1 MYRGVPQRKKWRD
14 SHISEGMYIETNDH
28 ITSMFS
34 FRPFYVRV
42 FSKYSI
48 KISTQYGNNK
58 GSLNLAVLTFAI
70 HLERW
75 SKRYLLNPDTTLTH
89 TLQNE
94 DLFEKIIDQ
103 TKSPETFI
111 KVLKEFER
119 VVIPKL
125 NRSTNLTESIQ
136 SCQRVSSLAIQ
147 NNINE
152 NSYFLILH
160 LIKNLLSFFII
171 FKKQK

>member
-1 MYRGVPQRKKWRD
+1 M
-14 SHISEGMYIETNDH
+14 
-28 ITSMFS
+28 
-34 FRPFYVRV
+34 
-42 FSKYSI
+42 
-48 KISTQYGNNK
+48 
-58 GSLNLAVLTFAI
+58 NLAVLTFAV

-75 SKRYLLNPDTTLTH
+75 SKRYLLNPDTTLIH

-125 NRSTNLTESIQ
+125 NRSTNLTELIQ